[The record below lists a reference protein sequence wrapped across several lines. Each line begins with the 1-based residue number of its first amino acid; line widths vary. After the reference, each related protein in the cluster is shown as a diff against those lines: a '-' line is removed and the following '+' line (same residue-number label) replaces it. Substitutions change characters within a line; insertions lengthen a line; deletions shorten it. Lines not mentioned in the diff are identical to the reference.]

1 MLDLD
6 KIRQGAGLL
15 NEGLAQFDPRTMTGE
30 DAAEMVLLLSGVERR
45 VVAAKARSARRV
57 EETRLHKRQGH
68 RDAAHWLASETGES
82 AADSAGLL
90 VAARQMEQLPE
101 VEEAFRSGKL
111 SPAKARQV
119 AGAATCDPSKQGAL
133 LKAAERQ
140 TLGELRNTCDRVR
153 RQANSAQD
161 EAARYESMRRRRYLR
176 DVTEPDGS
184 VRFDGRVCPDDGAK
198 LRAELMRRARR
209 LAAEARRD
217 GRRERLECYMADA
230 LMELVSGTKNG
241 TGTGPEV
248 HVTVEATALRRGYSK
263 SGETCTIA
271 GVGQVPVATARKLL
285 GEGFLSLLVTKG
297 ADVATVAHA
306 GRAVPADVDTA
317 LNERDKVCCVPGCEV
332 TEPLE
337 RDHRVLPFIDG
348 GTTSLANLARLCR
361 WHHYL
366 RTYLGWRLE
375 GEAGNW
381 SWVGP
386 GSGSSSSTG
395 SSSSGSSSSGS
406 SSSDSVSSSA
416 AASASASTSAGD
428 GTFNWGDQAD
438 LKGPS
443 G

>member
-1 MLDLD
+1 
-6 KIRQGAGLL
+6 
-15 NEGLAQFDPRTMTGE
+15 
-30 DAAEMVLLLSGVERR
+30 
-45 VVAAKARSARRV
+45 
-57 EETRLHKRQGH
+57 
-68 RDAAHWLASETGES
+68 
-82 AADSAGLL
+82 
-90 VAARQMEQLPE
+90 
-101 VEEAFRSGKL
+101 
-111 SPAKARQV
+111 
-119 AGAATCDPSKQGAL
+119 
-133 LKAAERQ
+133 
-140 TLGELRNTCDRVR
+140 
-153 RQANSAQD
+153 
-161 EAARYESMRRRRYLR
+161 
-176 DVTEPDGS
+176 
-184 VRFDGRVCPDDGAK
+184 
-198 LRAELMRRARR
+198 
-209 LAAEARRD
+209 
-217 GRRERLECYMADA
+217 MADA

-395 SSSSGSSSSGS
+395 SSFSGSSSSGS